1 MTQSTTVAPNRP
13 RPDAIRPNRLRS
25 DAIRVRRAARDPGCP
40 YWCEL
45 PAGHDAG
52 VRQVAHRAALWE
64 LEDRVEI
71 CVLQMPCEDLSDGRQ
86 VNRAPMLYF
95 WCSEYV
101 ALSDAECAAM
111 AAAMCRAAEL
121 LHRVKVS
128 VSG

>member
-1 MTQSTTVAPNRP
+1 MRGVLMMTQSTTVAPNRP
-13 RPDAIRPNRLRS
+13 RPDAIPPNRLRS
-25 DAIRVRRAARDPGCP
+25 DAIRVRRA

-71 CVLQMPCEDLSDGRQ
+71 CVLQMPCEGLPDGRQ
-86 VNRAPMLYF
+86 VNRQPMLYF
-95 WCSEYV
+95 WCSEYL

-121 LHRVKVS
+121 LHRVNVS